1 MTRLIYAG
9 VPNKIAFDVM
19 ERVRKGKG
27 LLPEQEEEMRSHN
40 IPDWYIDSCQ
50 KIQYMFPKAH
60 AVAYTISSLRI
71 AWFKVHRPEAY
82 YCAYFTVRA
91 NEFDSSFMCQPQH
104 EVRRIRRELGAG
116 KRMDARE
123 QRIYYILEL
132 VEEMQQRGINF
143 LPITIEESRANEF
156 YAPKPG
162 LIRPPLAAIPGVSA
176 AQAEQIVQ
184 AGSEAPFQTQ
194 EDLARRAGVGPAVI
208 AALQEA
214 GAIDDLPESDQIDLF
229 SLLEA

>member
-9 VPNKIAFDVM
+9 VPNKTAFDIM
-19 ERVRKGKG
+19 ERVRKGRG
-27 LLPEQEEEMRSHN
+27 LLPEHEAEMRAHG
-40 IPDWYIDSCQ
+40 IPEWYIESCQ

-132 VEEMQQRGINF
+132 VEEMQQRGLISCRLLSKNRGQMSF
-143 LPITIEESRANEF
+143 MLRSQ
-156 YAPKPG
+156 G
-162 LIRPPLAAIPGVSA
+162 LIRPPLAAIPGFL
-176 AQAEQIVQ
+176 Q
-184 AGSEAPFQTQ
+184 
-194 EDLARRAGVGPAVI
+194 RR
-208 AALQEA
+208 L
-214 GAIDDLPESDQIDLF
+214 SK
-229 SLLEA
+229 